1 MQASTCSPLTLG
13 NWYACHAGAGLRQAV
28 AQAFTVP
35 TGDCPEKYV
44 EAAEQE
50 YRRFQEGYLWAI
62 LMAEF
67 LVAVGGNGLA
77 LFRFITQE
85 QRPWN
90 PAVVFSAQ
98 LAVSNLCYS
107 FTLPPLAAYFYPPK
121 NWSFGEVACRLE
133 RFVFTCNLLG
143 GIIFITCISLS
154 RYMVVVHP
162 FFTRRHLR
170 PKHAWVISAASWAM
184 AILLAAPMLGF
195 SHQNQPQSKPGS
207 CNNTN
212 REACVKCLGMMEDSQ
227 IETFRNYSLV
237 LACLGG
243 ILPLLLTLMAYSA
256 LGSVVLRSLS
266 MTTAQKLHVVVLVT
280 SGVALYACSYVPYH
294 ITQVLY
300 VNSLLSWKALC
311 PGFSTESQAK
321 AALNPRAF
329 FGYQTT
335 RILVPLA
342 TCMHPLLYMAVAPS
356 LNCHSC
362 HGDPEDQSPHQ
373 DLPLASATT
382 SQSQLSPE
390 ASSSQTGL

>member
-1 MQASTCSPLTLG
+1 M
-13 NWYACHAGAGLRQAV
+13 RQVV
-28 AQAFTVP
+28 AQSVTLP
-35 TGDCPEKYV
+35 TGTKPCPEEFV
-44 EAAEQE
+44 EAADQE

-77 LFRFITQE
+77 LYRFITQE
-85 QRPWN
+85 KRPWH

-98 LAVSNLCYS
+98 LAVSNLWYA

-121 NWSFGEVACRLE
+121 NWSFGDMACRLE

-170 PKHAWVISAASWAM
+170 PKHAWVVSIASWTM

-195 SHQNQPQSKPGS
+195 SHQNKPQPGPGTCS
-207 CNNTN
+207 RLTP
-212 REACVKCLGMMEDSQ
+212 EACVKCLGMMEDSQ
-227 IETFRNYSLV
+227 VGTFRTYSLV

-243 ILPLLLTLMAYSA
+243 ILPLLLTLMAYIA
-256 LGSVVLRSLS
+256 LGSVVLRSQG
-266 MTTAQKLHVVVLVT
+266 MTTAQKVHVVVLVA

-294 ITQVLY
+294 ITQVLH
-300 VNSLLSWKALC
+300 VDAMLHWMASCPSFTSKQQAVDALDL
-311 PGFSTESQAK
+311 G
-321 AALNPRAF
+321 AF

-356 LNCHSC
+356 LGCHPC
-362 HGDPEDQSPHQ
+362 HRNPKDNSSRQ
-373 DLPLASATT
+373 DLPLADTT
-382 SQSQLSPE
+382 TPQCQPSP
-390 ASSSQTGL
+390 

>member
-1 MQASTCSPLTLG
+1 MAALSGTKP
-13 NWYACHAGAGLRQAV
+13 
-28 AQAFTVP
+28 
-35 TGDCPEKYV
+35 CPEEYV
-44 EAAEQE
+44 EAAERE

-77 LFRFITQE
+77 LYRFITQE
-85 QRPWN
+85 QRPWH
-90 PAVVFSAQ
+90 PAVVFSVQ
-98 LAVSNLCYS
+98 LAVSNLCYAL
-107 FTLPPLAAYFYPPK
+107 TLPPLAAYFYPPK

-170 PKHAWVISAASWAM
+170 PKHAWAVSAASWAM

-195 SHQNQPQSKPGS
+195 SHQNQPQPGLGPCSK
-207 CNNTN
+207 TN

-227 IETFRNYSLV
+227 LETFRTYSLV

-256 LGSVVLRSLS
+256 LGLVVMRSPS
-266 MTTAQKLHVVVLVT
+266 MTTAQKLRVVVLVT
-280 SGVALYACSYVPYH
+280 SGVTVYACSYAPYH
-294 ITQVLY
+294 ITQVLH
-300 VNSLLSWKALC
+300 VNAMLRWMAHC
-311 PGFSTESQAK
+311 PSFTSESQAV

-356 LNCHSC
+356 LNCHPC
-362 HGDPEDQSPHQ
+362 HGKSEDQSPCQ
-373 DLPLASATT
+373 DLPLADTTT
-382 SQSQLSPE
+382 SQSQQSP
-390 ASSSQTGL
+390 